1 MDNNDKDYFKKVNID
16 KAKNKTI
23 ICIVLMSISLLTYL
37 IPLAFGD
44 FDFGIIFEILTLASI
59 LIARIFMSKYDEDN
73 AKRLIIFAM
82 LPIGWLLIYD
92 LITIISCSSNVFD
105 LTFLGINFLFQELTT
120 ILSLVIL
127 YLIIKDLRKADNPE
141 KYKGSTDWFYE
152 NKK

>member
-1 MDNNDKDYFKKVNID
+1 MDNKDKDYFKKVNID

-141 KYKGSTDWFYE
+141 KYKESTDWFYE